1 MPPII
6 SNEIALYSRM
16 EKLHE
21 SLFVAIQKKREAEAK
36 WLAANPPPR
45 KLRRLESYGMTE
57 MPCGQ
62 RTAAELGLV

>member
-6 SNEIALYSRM
+6 SKEIGLYSQM

-21 SLFVAIQKKREAEAK
+21 ELSKKREVYV
-36 WLAANPPPR
+36 PPR